1 MRTLIL
7 HLKREWFD
15 LIKSGEKKEEY
26 REQSTYWIKRLTT
39 CDEKF
44 LDNLWDN
51 VCVYPNATELFNREL
66 KNLFRIKQF
75 DRIRFVLGYSK
86 MNDDDRILEFKNP
99 KIRIGT
105 GRPEW
110 GAVPGVNYFV
120 ITWEE

>member
-39 CDEKF
+39 RDEKY
-44 LDNLWDN
+44 LDFIWDS
-51 VCVYPNATELFNREL
+51 VCVYPNSTKLFNEEL
-66 KNLFRIKQF
+66 ANWLKQF
-75 DRIRFVLGYSK
+75 DRLRFVLGYPKS
-86 MNDDDRILEFKNP
+86 NNEDRILEFKNP

-120 ITWEE
+120 ITWEG

>member
-1 MRTLIL
+1 MRCLTL
-7 HLKREWFD
+7 HLERKWFE

-26 REQSTYWIKRLTT
+26 RAQTTYWIKRLTT
-39 CDEKF
+39 CDEKI
-44 LDNLWDN
+44 LDFIWDSA
-51 VCVYPNATELFNREL
+51 CIYPNSTEIFNREL
-66 KNLFRIKQF
+66 ANWLKQF

-86 MNDDDRILEFKNP
+86 SNDEERILEFKNP

-120 ITWEE
+120 ITWEK

>member
-39 CDEKF
+39 RDEKY
-44 LDNLWDN
+44 LDFIWDS

-66 KNLFRIKQF
+66 ENWLKQF
-75 DRIRFVLGYSK
+75 DRLKFVLGYSK
-86 MNDDDRILEFKNP
+86 TNDKDRILEFKNP
-99 KIRIGT
+99 KFRIGT

>member
-1 MRTLIL
+1 MRILTL

-39 CDEKF
+39 FDEKF

-110 GAVPGVNYFV
+110 GAVPGVNYFI
-120 ITWEE
+120 ITWEA

>member
-39 CDEKF
+39 CEEKY
-44 LDNLWDN
+44 LDFIWDS

-66 KNLFRIKQF
+66 ENWLKQF
-75 DRIRFVLGYSK
+75 DRLKFVLGYSK
-86 MNDDDRILEFKNP
+86 SNDEERILEFKNP

>member
-1 MRTLIL
+1 MRILTLN
-7 HLKREWFD
+7 LKREWFEQ
-15 LIKSGEKKEEY
+15 IKSGEKKEEY

-44 LDNLWDN
+44 LDNLWDS
-51 VCVYPNATELFNREL
+51 VCVYPNSTELFNREL

-75 DRIRFVLGYSK
+75 DRVRFVLGYANK
-86 MNDDDRILEFKNP
+86 YAVERIIEFKNP

-110 GAVPGVNYFV
+110 GAVPGVNYFI

>member
-1 MRTLIL
+1 MRTLTL
-7 HLKREWFD
+7 HLKRKWFD

-26 REQSTYWIKRLTT
+26 REQTTYWIKRLTT

-44 LDNLWDN
+44 LDNLWDS
-51 VCVYPNATELFNREL
+51 VCVYPNATEIFNREL

-75 DRIRFVLGYSK
+75 DRLRFVLGYP
-86 MNDDDRILEFKNP
+86 NLTDEERIIEFKNP

-120 ITWEE
+120 ITWGD